1 MKIFNCFDIVKIII
15 EEASNQFSP
24 LFREDPFKLSRLKS
38 QCDYIDKIANQ
49 YNGISCEVEI
59 DSITTE
65 ISIILALDD
74 KSLVLSSIILP
85 QLAQSEIFF
94 DEEHSICLKFIVP
107 GIWSK
112 NKLRKELTT
121 CLN

>member
-1 MKIFNCFDIVKIII
+1 MKKLQT
-15 EEASNQFSP
+15 SSHP
-24 LFREDPFKLSRLKS
+24 LFREDPLKLSRLKS
-38 QCDYIDKIANQ
+38 QCDCIDKIANQ

-94 DEEHSICLKFIVP
+94 DEEHLICLKFIVP

-112 NKLRKELTT
+112 TSFERN
-121 CLN
+121 